1 MPIIP
6 MRAMRPGAKK
16 RREGTEYRTNPAVPR
31 DSAEFAAHLAR
42 RTSIERI
49 FGRLKESRRLERHCV
64 RGLAMVETHCLMS
77 VLTLQAR
84 ALAQHRIHGD
94 LRACLRKVA

>member
-1 MPIIP
+1 
-6 MRAMRPGAKK
+6 MRPGAKK
-16 RREGTEYRTNPAVPR
+16 RRKGSEYRTTPAVPR
-31 DSAEFAAHLAR
+31 DSDEWKAPYAR

-49 FGRLKESRRLERHCV
+49 FGRLKESRRLEGHCFH
-64 RGLAMVETHCLMS
+64 GLAMIETHCLMS

-84 ALAQHRIHGD
+84 ALAQHRAHGN